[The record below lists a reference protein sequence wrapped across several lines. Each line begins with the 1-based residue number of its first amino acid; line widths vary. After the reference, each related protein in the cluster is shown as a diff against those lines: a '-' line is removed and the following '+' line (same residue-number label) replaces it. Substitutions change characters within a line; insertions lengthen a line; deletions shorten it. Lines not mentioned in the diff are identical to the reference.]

1 MVANGCPFCA
11 AYYSDVF
18 NGENCEEQILVG
30 SVIPVLVHLGLGLGL
45 GLGSSVTLLTR
56 LQDLIELL
64 LLKGMIVSYLLSLK
78 IGSGTNVKRKWNSK
92 GAPGRKSNKLV
103 V

>member
-30 SVIPVLVHLGLGLGL
+30 SVIPVLVHLGLGLG
-45 GLGSSVTLLTR
+45 SSVTLLTR
-56 LQDLIELL
+56 LQDLIQLL